1 MKPQIQ
7 MHRGAFE
14 LRASVHLSQ
23 DLYVV
28 FNFFSD
34 ARNLELLTPPM
45 LSFSTLTESPI
56 VMKVGALIDY
66 RLKIRGIPLRWRT
79 EITAWDP
86 PHRFEDTQLKGPY
99 RQWIHEHRFCKEGDG
114 TRMEDI
120 VRYKVFGGRLVNRLF
135 VAPDVL
141 RIFNYRNQT
150 LQEHLQNSVL
160 GSEP

>member
-1 MKPQIQ
+1 MKPQIRL
-7 MHRGAFE
+7 HSGVFE

-23 DLYVV
+23 DIDVV
-28 FNFFSD
+28 FSFFSD
-34 ARNLELLTPPM
+34 ARNLELITPPM
-45 LSFSTLTESPI
+45 LSFSTLTPSPI

-66 RLKIRGIPLRWRT
+66 RLKIRGLPLRWRT

-99 RQWIHEHRFCKEGDG
+99 RQWIHEHLFFKDGDG

-120 VRYKVFGGRLVNRLF
+120 VRYKVLGGRLVNRLF

-141 RIFNYRNQT
+141 RIFSYRNQI
-150 LQEHLQNSVL
+150 LQENLQNSVL
-160 GSEP
+160 GSES

>member
-1 MKPQIQ
+1 MKPHIRL
-7 MHRGAFE
+7 HDGAFE

-23 DLYVV
+23 DLDVV

-99 RQWIHEHRFCKEGDG
+99 RQWIHEHVFCKEGDG